1 MFKRFKIAKSVKVLL
16 SVMILFFLIAFANRE
31 YGTETCNNIFVT
43 IENQHENYYIDKQ
56 DVINLLN
63 HGGDD
68 VIIGKPFYDIN
79 LKEIENR
86 ILTSPYVK
94 ETEVFKDLKGNLI
107 VKANLRRPIA
117 RIIRSEKK
125 DAYISEE
132 GEILPVTNKFNS
144 RVVLISGKGGEEVIK
159 AETSLL
165 QTNPAL
171 FKMIKFINKD
181 NFWKAQIAQIE
192 ISENREVIIY
202 PQITKQY
209 VEFGQIE
216 DIEEKFKKLKIFY
229 KRILPLKGWNYYEK
243 VNLKYEGQIIAD

>member
-1 MFKRFKIAKSVKVLL
+1 MFKQFIIAKSVK
-16 SVMILFFLIAFANRE
+16 ILFSVIMMFSLIAFANKK
-31 YGTETCNNIFVT
+31 YSTETCDNIFVT

-63 HGGDD
+63 HGGED
-68 VIIGKPFYDIN
+68 VIIGKSFKQIN
-79 LKEIENR
+79 LKEIEGR
-86 ILTSPYVK
+86 ILASPYVK

-132 GEILPVTNKFNS
+132 GEILPVSDKFNS
-144 RVVLISGKGGEEVIK
+144 RVVLISGKGGEAVIN
-159 AETSLL
+159 AENSIL
-165 QTNPAL
+165 QTNPDL
-171 FKMIKFINKD
+171 FEMIEFINAD
-181 NFWKAQIAQIE
+181 EFWKAQIAQIE
-192 ISENREVIIY
+192 ISENGDVILY

-216 DIEEKFKKLKIFY
+216 DIEVKFKKLKIFY